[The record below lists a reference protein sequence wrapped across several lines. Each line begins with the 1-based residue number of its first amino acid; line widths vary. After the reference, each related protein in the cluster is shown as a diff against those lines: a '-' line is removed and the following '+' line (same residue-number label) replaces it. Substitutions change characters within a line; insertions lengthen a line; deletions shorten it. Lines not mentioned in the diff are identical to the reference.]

1 MNRFFLL
8 IFLLASC
15 ATPYINGKYIDSDIV
30 SILNQNA
37 KNKRTVLSI
46 MGPATFN
53 SQENDNIW
61 YYVQRKMKSGP
72 LKHPT
77 LTEQQIIKI
86 TFDTQDNVVDIEHI
100 VNPGKKFKL
109 EKNTSFTYGKRESGI
124 THIIKNFHKF
134 SKKKIKKR

>member
-15 ATPYINGKYIDSDIV
+15 TTTHINGQYIDSELV

-37 KNKRTVLSI
+37 KNKRTVISI
-46 MGPATFN
+46 MGPATFS

-61 YYVQRKMKSGP
+61 YYVQRKIKSGP

-86 TFDTQDNVVDIEHI
+86 TFDTQGNVVNIEHI
-100 VNPGKKFKL
+100 VDQDKEFTL
-109 EKNTSFTYGKRESGI
+109 EKNISFTYGKGESGM
-124 THIIKNFHKF
+124 THIIKNLGRFT
-134 SKKKIKKR
+134 KKRIEKR